1 MTPDSPTRVRLPG
14 GLVRDDERLCEAV
27 FHPLTGMLEQW
38 LLEDCDGL
46 YVHPPGFVTRTL
58 SKAIANIGGRAVT
71 EETVRSLCV
80 ADRQFLMI
88 QLAARVDG
96 PAVWLSFECVA
107 CGEPFDV
114 HLDRTAVPV
123 KPATADYPERWVA
136 AGGRQIKV
144 RTITG
149 GDQEAIIGMDDT
161 AAATYLLKSCI
172 MAADDGAPVA
182 ALISD
187 LTPEDAAAVEAAVEE
202 MTPAL
207 ATQMSVV
214 CPECGKRQTARIDP
228 YRIAGLN
235 EHLFYQ
241 EIHTVAFHY
250 HWSEAEILSL
260 PRERR
265 RRYLKLIDRER
276 GFST

>member
-1 MTPDSPTRVRLPG
+1 MSSDSAPRVRLPG
-14 GLVRDDERLCEAV
+14 GLVREGERLREAV
-27 FHPLTGMLEQW
+27 FHPLTGKLEQW
-38 LLEDCDGL
+38 LLEDTDGL
-46 YVHPPGFVTRTL
+46 YSHPPRFVTRTL
-58 SKAIANIGGRAVT
+58 TKAVAAIDGRPVN
-71 EETVRSLCV
+71 EDIVRSLCV

-161 AAATYLLKSCI
+161 AAAAFLLQACI
-172 MAADDGAPVA
+172 TAAEDGAPVA
-182 ALISD
+182 TLLSEF
-187 LTPEDAAAVEAAVEE
+187 TPDDTATVEAAVEE

-250 HWSEAEILSL
+250 HWSETEILSL
-260 PRERR
+260 PRDRR

-276 GFST
+276 GLYT